1 MKALRKGAD
10 LEKIND
16 IHNAAAAYQ
25 RQPAGIRR
33 MTFGACFLMQ
43 GLVLSSAM
51 G

>member
-33 MTFGACFLMQ
+33 MTFL
-43 GLVLSSAM
+43 LSIIEGVYSNEKICY
-51 G
+51 